1 MSAAEML
8 AGAAPDRTPDWY
20 SIPWKKVRR
29 PVRRLQA
36 RIVKA
41 VMKFLQCRQFRPSE
55 VGTVSGGMVGL
66 AMDPGAD
73 RWQSDVGRFRTRRID
88 RSGRVPRGALMNA

>member
-20 SIPWKKVRR
+20 SILWTKVRR

-41 VMKFLQCRQFRPSE
+41 AMKIPQGREFRPSE
-55 VGTVSGGMVGL
+55 VGTVPGSIVGL
-66 AMDPGAD
+66 AMDPDAD
-73 RWQSDVGRFRTRRID
+73 RLQADVGRVHGHEGWTEAAASRE
-88 RSGRVPRGALMNA
+88 GR